1 MQKGS
6 SLREGGSPEVLWQWV
21 AERAKRLCGLLGETW
36 ESSRTR
42 GLQAPCRR
50 NLPRSGGAQSLYL
63 YKYQNNFL
71 GAEII
76 WLGTCVFKKPDSFVS
91 QKITFW
97 FTWWRGKLST
107 DVNHWLVPAIL
118 RSGGKTCSVPINN
131 QWQNVK
137 SPCTTFSSNVSFL
150 LSLKWRSCH
159 NSYAHVWGKRA
170 RAFECVAFW
179 FKGVFI
185 SVRFLCW
192 YRQKFQKCIL
202 LSVTHN
208 PWDGISNQ
216 LNCFTSVSM
225 CLVLKHN
232 LLKAAYWNRQ
242 PRCCC
247 LFRNKLCSSKVY
259 RCSGTWALNWKVAFS
274 FF

>member
-36 ESSRTR
+36 ESSRTH

-63 YKYQNNFL
+63 YRYQNNFL

-118 RSGGKTCSVPINN
+118 RSEGKTCSVPINN

-137 SPCTTFSSNVSFL
+137 SPCTTFSSNMFHSCYPWNEDHATIAMRTYGVNVHVRLNVLLFGLREFSFL
-150 LSLKWRSCH
+150 YVSC
-159 NSYAHVWGKRA
+159 V
-170 RAFECVAFW
+170 
-179 FKGVFI
+179 
-185 SVRFLCW
+185 
-192 YRQKFQKCIL
+192 
-202 LSVTHN
+202 
-208 PWDGISNQ
+208 GID
-216 LNCFTSVSM
+216 
-225 CLVLKHN
+225 
-232 LLKAAYWNRQ
+232 R
-242 PRCCC
+242 
-247 LFRNKLCSSKVY
+247 SSKNASCWVWHTTLEMVFLISWIVLHRFPCVWY
-259 RCSGTWALNWKVAFS
+259 
-274 FF
+274 